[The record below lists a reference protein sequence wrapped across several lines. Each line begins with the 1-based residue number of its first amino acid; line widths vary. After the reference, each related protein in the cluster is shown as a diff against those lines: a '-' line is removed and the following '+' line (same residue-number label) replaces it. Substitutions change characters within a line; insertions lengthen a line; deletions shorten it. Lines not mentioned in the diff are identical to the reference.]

1 MFLKSV
7 DSRLQHWGRII
18 FTLMNST
25 ELSVRSMAVDF
36 IVSLLCGVYDFWG
49 SIDSISLCFLS
60 VLPEIVAREIALFS
74 VSGLIESME
83 NVESSLWPLRRAIA
97 DVEESNPFDDDRV
110 NPKLLPPLTT
120 LCRTA
125 QAIID
130 GVLVEIR
137 LRSSCKFDLDEISR
151 AQRAVSVAGLS
162 QFGLPAKAVF
172 DADEESVLEAAS
184 FFSHETSLSQKL
196 RWLFTLKD
204 IHVAKRQ
211 WFEVAEVMTLCA
223 HSLIKSYDR
232 LPQWEPCRFD
242 LWNDFRCS
250 PWLSSI
256 GLSESQRNR
265 GNPSVMDFANAF
277 LEPKIAIRR
286 KESLCSALISVIDH
300 IAAAHAEEDGM
311 EGLACSQFE
320 GLLSLVNDESIKH
333 KSETHAAFRHVRAA
347 IYSKLAKITDHG
359 ASKALAINM
368 SKGAHIYVLVILQ
381 GHKPFRFQESTTI
394 PTFFEWDVP
403 SICRVSKPVLE
414 AAARMKQQHPNESWE
429 ECICQAFTMP
439 LIVALRNDDVKH
451 TIVIRTRASA
461 ETITDETMT
470 CITAMVVQKIG
481 SLKSRKFIVRHSQD
495 CITEYTVAH
504 KFPHCLS
511 RQRSL
516 VTSEIRMAF

>member
-1 MFLKSV
+1 
-7 DSRLQHWGRII
+7 
-18 FTLMNST
+18 
-25 ELSVRSMAVDF
+25 MAVDF

-110 NPKLLPPLTT
+110 NPHMLPSLTT

-137 LRSSCKFDLDEISR
+137 LRDHCNLNLVEISI
-151 AQRAVSVAGLS
+151 AQRTVSVAGLS
-162 QFGLPAKAVF
+162 QYGRLPAKGVF

-196 RWLFTLKD
+196 RWLFTLRD
-204 IHVAKRQ
+204 LHVAKRQ
-211 WFEVAEVMTLCA
+211 WYEVAEVMILCA
-223 HSLIKSYDR
+223 HSLIKSYHH
-232 LPQWEPCRFD
+232 LKQWGPCRFD
-242 LWNDFRCS
+242 LWNDYRCS

-256 GLSESQRNR
+256 GLLNSHHNR
-265 GNPSVMDFANAF
+265 DNISVVTEFANAF
-277 LEPKIAIRR
+277 SEPRIEIRQT
-286 KESLCSALISVIDH
+286 ESLCSTLISVIDC
-300 IAAAHAEEDGM
+300 IEAAHAEEDGI
-311 EGLACSQFE
+311 EGLAFSQFE
-320 GLLSLVNDESIKH
+320 GLLYLINDESMKQE
-333 KSETHAAFRHVRAA
+333 SETHTALRHVRAV
-347 IYSKLAKITDHG
+347 IYSKLASINEYKVRNN
-359 ASKALAINM
+359 LAINM
-368 SKGAHIYVLVILQ
+368 SKGSQIYILVILQ

-403 SICRVSKPVLE
+403 SICRISKPVLE
-414 AAARMKQQHPNESWE
+414 AADRMKQQRPRESWE
-429 ECICQAFTMP
+429 DCICQAFAMP
-439 LIVALRNDDVKH
+439 LIAALRDDDVKR
-451 TIVIRTRASA
+451 TIVFRSKASI
-461 ETITDETMT
+461 EPTTDGTITF
-470 CITAMVVQKIG
+470 ITAMVVQKVG
-481 SLKSRKFIVRHSQD
+481 SDKSRKFIVRHSQD
-495 CITEYTVAH
+495 CITEHTVAH

-516 VTSEIRMAF
+516 VTSEMKMSSQH